1 MIKKL
6 IASGLTYFSLL
17 LACSSPPT
25 TYAKRDY
32 QAYPSYK
39 NDIAF
44 YNLEKILSSVCENEP
59 HFRIDN
65 NGFYCFQTPVYWS
78 SFKRVVSSQFSSQFT
93 WDEIESLKC
102 QDTFETS
109 QENYRTEGLILV
121 IDGKYDASV
130 IFLRDV
136 RQCQE
141 TKEAMEILLKEK
153 K

>member
-39 NDIAF
+39 NDIG
-44 YNLEKILSSVCENEP
+44 ENEP